1 MSEVR
6 EIPTKNAVRIRIY
19 REHSK
24 IRKQAPM
31 DRYQYIIDVPHPEP
45 TSVFGSLS
53 RNNYVR
59 HANRMIYHDGQYKL
73 LTTLTLNFEIEN
85 EFLRAEVKFKAR
97 PKPPEEL
104 SYSLNISTMHYNQDK
119 LDPKDWKNNEV
130 TSKCSTTHFY
140 RSKGVVQFD
149 IRFSFIKPKELHI
162 EGPSFSQSMSSL
174 FLDQASSDV
183 KIICGEEEFPCHK
196 FVLCSRSDVFKAM
209 LEGENYKEGQDGI
222 LEIKDTNT

>member
-1 MSEVR
+1 MPLESESTGNILKL
-6 EIPTKNAVRIRIY
+6 E
-19 REHSK
+19 SK
-24 IRKQAPM
+24 HQW
-31 DRYQYIIDVPHPEP
+31 IDINISLTFLTLSPLLYLV
-45 TSVFGSLS
+45 VFKKS

-209 LEGENYKEGQDGI
+209 LEGVKITKKVKMEF
-222 LEIKDTNT
+222 

>member
-1 MSEVR
+1 MPLESESTGNILKL
-6 EIPTKNAVRIRIY
+6 E
-19 REHSK
+19 SK
-24 IRKQAPM
+24 HQWNE
-31 DRYQYIIDVPHPEP
+31 IIDVPRHEP
-45 TSVFGSLS
+45 TFGSLS

-59 HANRMIYHDGQYKL
+59 HANRMIYHEGQYQL
-73 LTTLTLNFEIEN
+73 LATLTLNFEMEN
-85 EFLRAEVKFKAR
+85 EILRAEVKLKAR